1 LPDDEN
7 YDTAR
12 KVWNGMI
19 NRHPAVIVFC
29 EGVDDVI
36 SSVNFAQT
44 NNLLVALRSG
54 GHNVAGS
61 AVCEGGIVI
70 DFSRMKNIKVDAPCL
85 IAHAQAGLT
94 WGEFDSATQ
103 SLGLAT
109 AGGIVS
115 STGITGLT
123 LGGGIGWLVRKYG
136 LTCDNLQSA
145 EIVTADGRLL
155 TASADENADL
165 FWGIR
170 GGGGNF
176 GIVVAFRYRLHP
188 VGSVLAGMIL
198 YPASEAKEVLRF
210 YRDYINTVPEELTT
224 MAAFLSVPSY
234 LGLPEKFHGAPA
246 IAVLVCYTGSIET
259 GEDVLKPLRT
269 FGTPL
274 ADLIRAKSYVS
285 LQTSNDAGAPPGL
298 QNYWKSA
305 YLKNLSD
312 DAIETLCRHASFI
325 SSPLSQIHIQ
335 HLQGAFSRVDED
347 ETAFSHRG
355 ALCVLNIVSKWT
367 EPAESDKH
375 IKWTREFA
383 SDMEQF
389 SYGVYVNFLGNEGE
403 DRIKEAYSPEHY
415 NRLVELK
422 NKYDPKNFFSLNQNI
437 KPTT

>member
-54 GHNVAGS
+54 GHNVAGN
-61 AVCEGGIVI
+61 AVCDGGIVV
-70 DFSRMKNIKVDAPCL
+70 DLSRMKKIKVDAPSL

-94 WGEFDSATQ
+94 WGEFDSVTQ

-115 STGITGLT
+115 STGIAGLT

-155 TASADENADL
+155 TASAEENADL

-176 GIVVAFRYRLHP
+176 GIVVAFKYRLHH
-188 VGSVLAGMIL
+188 VGPVLAGMIL
-198 YPASEAKEVLRF
+198 YPASEANEVLRF
-210 YRDYINTVPEELTT
+210 YLKSSQRWQRFCL
-224 MAAFLSVPSY
+224 Y
-234 LGLPEKFHGAPA
+234 LL
-246 IAVLVCYTGSIET
+246 ILVC
-259 GEDVLKPLRT
+259 R
-269 FGTPL
+269 
-274 ADLIRAKSYVS
+274 KSFMVRPQLLS
-285 LQTSNDAGAPPGL
+285 LFAIPGA
-298 QNYWKSA
+298 
-305 YLKNLSD
+305 
-312 DAIETLCRHASFI
+312 
-325 SSPLSQIHIQ
+325 
-335 HLQGAFSRVDED
+335 
-347 ETAFSHRG
+347 
-355 ALCVLNIVSKWT
+355 
-367 EPAESDKH
+367 
-375 IKWTREFA
+375 
-383 SDMEQF
+383 
-389 SYGVYVNFLGNEGE
+389 
-403 DRIKEAYSPEHY
+403 
-415 NRLVELK
+415 
-422 NKYDPKNFFSLNQNI
+422 
-437 KPTT
+437 